1 MATIRLSRIRAEQRP
16 FVGVAISGPSY
27 IAVGSN
33 AVYTITDYDSFST
46 YSVKSSIGTAT
57 IDRDKITVAVPST
70 TLSSQMTLDVK
81 INNINR
87 AFIISLRA
95 GSIIS
100 APVITS
106 PVTDTAGVSNNLTL
120 QASAYTSIPANSLP
134 ATASEWVIALDA
146 QFASIAAQQTVTTA
160 PYSFFTAN
168 LSSGTKYYARM
179 RYLSNAVTSDWSPVV
194 GFTTTSISIQKPT
207 LSTQNGQTT
216 NIGMNFTV
224 IGSAFS
230 STPTNSETHVS
241 STWIVKE
248 KITDAVAL
256 EVPNSSVNKLSISI
270 PISDLKTSTEYSIEA
285 KYNGQVAQS
294 PFSDKLMITTAS
306 QFIPTAPGTP
316 FGGGYYVGRINIA
329 GVIYALI
336 AAPKTSGETQLQWCT
351 DNIAGPYGLNDGV
364 ANTNELARSAE
375 LFPVAKWV
383 KGLSIGGYRDWYIP
397 SVDELELCY
406 RQLKPTSASNLA
418 QASGGPRGAMG
429 YNPSSVPSGAAYTS
443 TSPGISSS
451 TLFRSTGAQA
461 LRVDIPYWTSS
472 YASGGAG
479 GVGRAYT
486 QEFNY
491 GAQVPVSENASQMV
505 RAVRRV
511 RVS

>member
-1 MATIRLSRIRAEQRP
+1 M
-16 FVGVAISGPSY
+16 
-27 IAVGSN
+27 
-33 AVYTITDYDSFST
+33 YTITDYDSFST
-46 YSVKSSIGTAT
+46 YSVKTSIGTAT
-57 IDRDKITVAVPST
+57 IDRDKITVSVPST

-87 AFIISLRA
+87 VFIISLRA

-100 APVITS
+100 APIITS
-106 PVTDTAGVSNNLTL
+106 PVTGAAGVSNNLTL
-120 QASAYTSIPANSLP
+120 QASVYSSIPANSLP
-134 ATASEWVIALDA
+134 PIASEWVIALDA
-146 QFASIAAQQTVTTA
+146 EFVSVAAQQTVTTA

-179 RYLSNAVTSDWSPVV
+179 RYISNAVTSDWSPVV
-194 GFTTTSISIQKPT
+194 SFTTTSISIQKPT

-230 STPTNSETHVS
+230 STPANSETHVS

-270 PISDLKTSTEYSIEA
+270 PITDLKTSTEYSIEA

-306 QFIPTAPGTP
+306 QFIPTVPGTP
-316 FGGGYYVGRINIA
+316 FGGGYYVGRISIG
-329 GVIYALI
+329 GVIYALVV
-336 AAPKTSGETQLQWCT
+336 APKETGQTSVTWKSGSMVNLPFSLV
-351 DNIAGPYGLNDGV
+351 DGL
-364 ANTNELARSAE
+364 ANTTQMSSQGS
-375 LFPVAKWV
+375 LFPIITWV
-383 KGLSIGGYRDWYIP
+383 RNLSIGGLRDWYIP

-406 RQLKPTSASNLA
+406 RNLKPTGANNHVQSSD
-418 QASGGPRGAMG
+418 GPRGSMG
-429 YNPSSVPSGAAYTS
+429 YNPSSIPTGAAYTL
-443 TSPGISSS
+443 TSPGATASA
-451 TLFRSTGAQA
+451 LF
-461 LRVDIPYWTSS
+461 
-472 YASGGAG
+472 ASGGAQAFDTNNYYWTSVYSG
-479 GVGRAYT
+479 ANLSSSEAWTQNFLYGSQLVNSTGVARLA
-486 QEFNY
+486 
-491 GAQVPVSENASQMV
+491 

-511 RVS
+511 KIS